1 MAVRITDPDT
11 FNRAVEV
18 LLRLGGTFET
28 WGVGVLVVTPYQK
41 AVLEKA
47 GIVSETEEK
56 SRATGKAKPQ
66 GAAKKTSRSRRKH
79 ASIASTKRGRRS

>member
-1 MAVRITDPDT
+1 MSTVRITDSDT

-18 LLRLGGTFET
+18 LVTLGGTFET

-47 GIVSETEEK
+47 GIVSETEKK
-56 SRATGKAKPQ
+56 SQTNGK
-66 GAAKKTSRSRRKH
+66 KKARPRSRHSR
-79 ASIASTKRGRRS
+79 